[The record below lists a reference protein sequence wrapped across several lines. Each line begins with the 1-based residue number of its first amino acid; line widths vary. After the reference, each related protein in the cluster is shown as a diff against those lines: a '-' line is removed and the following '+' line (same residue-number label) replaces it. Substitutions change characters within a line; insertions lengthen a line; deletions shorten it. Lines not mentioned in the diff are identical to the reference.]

1 MIEAVDKIYTIFK
14 INVTNVATPVK
25 VNIGFVYNWGDGP
38 DIWNPKEAQSEHKYA
53 KPGIYTLK
61 IKPSSKF
68 VYTYDKQSFTQTG
81 VHINDTNTKNMV
93 IGLLNIGTGTN
104 SIYRLCQDFV
114 NLTESCRTIPE
125 GVVYGME
132 AFINCSKLTRSFD
145 KLPES
150 MRNSTRMYCKCS
162 SLEKAPK
169 FPSNIKYVDQTF
181 EDCASLIEGSDL
193 PDTVVSAYAIHN
205 GNRKLK
211 YPIRLSGSSITY
223 RYAFLNCESL
233 LEMPDMPVGVPQTC
247 DLESAF
253 QNSGITFTKKIPNHI
268 NALKATFR
276 FCKNLTKITNLPLA
290 LRDVQN
296 CFYGCSSLERINI
309 DYSDLP
315 NLTNTSYMFSG
326 CSKLTNVITGTP
338 AIKSMKANLM
348 YENTN
353 LQSVTTA
360 LHTTVGLENC
370 SGCYNGTDPKYV
382 DGKPG
387 NIYDFPNK
395 IGGTNSFVTIKLNI
409 AEDGGTFAFKKG
421 ICYSWGD
428 GTTINEE
435 VSELSHVYEKKGE
448 YIVQIRPMDEIVQSE
463 NPGPTEPNPD
473 TETSETTQS
482 ENPDAEANET
492 GQSENPDS
500 AESTEP
506 KPNPIAE
513 TNKVVQLGD
522 PTLTEPDPNV
532 KAIEEMLYIPA
543 DIVLANLCKN
553 CSNLKKVSS
562 LKHCIKGDLTSIFE
576 NCKSL
581 TEVPELNCDVIQNMN
596 KAFAGTIIENV
607 KIEKLP
613 VIETISG
620 AFSNCSNLKSL
631 NIKMGP
637 NLTNI
642 DSLASNC
649 NLLARVK
656 LDLLQCS
663 KEINASRIFENTSNL
678 RPDKIQIDCEPTL
691 KMDFSYAFY
700 NNNFLTD
707 YKINFIPTNMMQ
719 CFTSDKAAIYSRKD
733 NSIQVMKNGLSNE
746 AHTNSTLEEHKN
758 ELDSPQCIQKVHKYW
773 EKFPELETKIIDGV
787 NASNYCYKY
796 CENINTFVDCNTNEE
811 TFGSLGLIP
820 ASWGG
825 WFDTNKSV
833 IGIQIPSGKTIHI
846 NNVSSSWIDYGDP
859 LKTVTKEASNTYSR
873 GGKFFLIFEGDFDI
887 DPRSRKYVTEVCN
900 LLPNVKTFGKDGFS
914 DYPNLRYCCKV
925 IENTEGNYSKYFENC
940 CHLYNVPKIPDNAV
954 NIDRMFT
961 GTKITDPPTIPN
973 SVTSMESTFDECRKL
988 QSDTVIPNAVKN
1000 CNFAF
1005 RNCSAIKVVVGNW
1018 SSGAYASDFKKIA
1031 CYRGV
1036 SATGIP
1042 EDWK

>member
-1 MIEAVDKIYTIFK
+1 MIEVADKIYTIFK
-14 INVTNVATPVK
+14 INVTDVTKPVK

-38 DIWNPKEAQSEHKYA
+38 DVWGPKEVQSEHKYTE
-53 KPGIYTLK
+53 PGVYTLK
-61 IKPSSKF
+61 IKPSGKF
-68 VYTYDKQSFTQTG
+68 AYTYDNQNFTQTG
-81 VHINDTNTKNMV
+81 VHINDSNTKNMV
-93 IGLLNIGTGTN
+93 IGLLNIGTGTT

-125 GVVYGME
+125 GVIYSME
-132 AFINCSKLTRSFD
+132 AFINCTKLTRSFD

-169 FPSNIKYVDQTF
+169 FPSSIKYVDQTF
-181 EDCASLIEGSDL
+181 ENCTSLIEGSDL

-211 YPIRLSGSSITY
+211 YPIKLSGSSITY
-223 RYAFLNCESL
+223 KYAFLNCESL
-233 LEMPDMPVGVPQTC
+233 LEMPNIPVGVPQTC

-268 NALKATFR
+268 NTLKATFR

-290 LRDVQN
+290 LQDAQN

-315 NLTNTSYMFSG
+315 NLTNVSYMFSG

-338 AIKSMKANLM
+338 AIKTMKANLM

-387 NIYDFPNK
+387 NIYNFPNE

-409 AEDGGTFAFKKG
+409 TEDGETFAFKKG

-428 GTTINEE
+428 GTTINKE

-448 YIVQIRPMDEIVQSE
+448 YIVQIRPMDKI
-463 NPGPTEPNPD
+463 
-473 TETSETTQS
+473 
-482 ENPDAEANET
+482 
-492 GQSENPDS
+492 
-500 AESTEP
+500 
-506 KPNPIAE
+506 
-513 TNKVVQLGD
+513 VQLGD
-522 PTLTEPDPNV
+522 PTLTEPDLNV
-532 KAIEEMLYIPA
+532 KAIEEILYIPA
-543 DIVLANLCKN
+543 NIVLTNLCKN
-553 CSNLKKVSS
+553 CGNLKKVSS

-596 KAFAGTIIENV
+596 KAFAGTSIENV

-620 AFSNCSNLKSL
+620 TFNNCSNLKSL

-656 LDLLQCS
+656 LDLLQCT

-678 RPDKIQIDCEPTL
+678 RPDKIEIECEPTL

-707 YKINFIPTNMMQ
+707 YKINFTPTNMIK
-719 CFTSDKAAIYSRKD
+719 CFTSDKATVFSHKD
-733 NSIQVMKNGLSNE
+733 NSIQVMKSGLSNE

-758 ELDSPQCIQKVHKYW
+758 EFDSPQLIQKVHKYW
-773 EKFPELETKIIDGV
+773 EKFPELETKVIDTL
-787 NASNYCYKY
+787 NASDYCYKY
-796 CENINTFVDCNTNEE
+796 CKNIDTFVDCNTNEE

-820 ASWGG
+820 KSWGG

-846 NNVSSSWIDYGDP
+846 NNVSSSWVDYGDP
-859 LKTVTKEASNTYSR
+859 FKTVTKEESNTYSK

-900 LLPNVKTFGKDGFS
+900 LLPNVKTFGKNGFS

-925 IENTEGNYSKYFENC
+925 IENPEGNYSKYFENC